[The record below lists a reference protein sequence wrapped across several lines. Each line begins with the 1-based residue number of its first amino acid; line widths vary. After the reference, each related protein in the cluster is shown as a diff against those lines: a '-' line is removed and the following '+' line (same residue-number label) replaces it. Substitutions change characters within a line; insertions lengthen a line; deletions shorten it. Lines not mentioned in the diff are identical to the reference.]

1 MVGKLIDWTL
11 TLSIVGIMTL
21 LGNFIGYEV
30 MPVAA
35 LPGIMTLMGIVLIGM
50 IIHELLPFK
59 KLPAIA
65 YIGLL
70 AFIMTIPGVP
80 GSEKVV
86 EWTSEVNLLA
96 LTTPILAYAGISIGN
111 SWVDFAKMGWKTI
124 IVGMLVLLG
133 TYLGSA
139 IIAEIILR
147 IQGIV

>member
-11 TLSIVGIMTL
+11 TLSIVAIMTL
-21 LGNFIGYEV
+21 VGNFIGYEV
-30 MPVAA
+30 MPLTA
-35 LPGIMTLMGIVLIGM
+35 LPGIITLMIIVLIGM
-50 IIHELLPFK
+50 VIHEALPFK

-65 YIGLL
+65 YIGIL
-70 AFIMTIPGVP
+70 AFVVTMPFFP
-80 GSEKVV
+80 GSGKIVA
-86 EWTSEVNLLA
+86 WTSEVNLLA

-139 IIAEIILR
+139 IVAEIILR

>member
-1 MVGKLIDWTL
+1 MIGKLIDWTL
-11 TLSIVGIMTL
+11 TLSIVAIMTL
-21 LGNFIGYEV
+21 VGNFIGYEV
-30 MPVAA
+30 MPLTA
-35 LPGIMTLMGIVLIGM
+35 LPGIITLMIIVLIGM
-50 IIHELLPFK
+50 VIHEALPFK

-65 YIGLL
+65 YIGIL
-70 AFIMTIPGVP
+70 AFVVTMPFFP
-80 GSEKVV
+80 GSGKIVA
-86 EWTSEVNLLA
+86 WTSEVNLLA

-139 IIAEIILR
+139 IVAEIILR

>member
-1 MVGKLIDWTL
+1 
-11 TLSIVGIMTL
+11 MTL
-21 LGNFIGYEV
+21 VGNFIGYEV
-30 MPVAA
+30 MPLTA
-35 LPGIMTLMGIVLIGM
+35 LPGIITLMIIVLIGM
-50 IIHELLPFK
+50 VIHEALPFK

-65 YIGLL
+65 YIGIL
-70 AFIMTIPGVP
+70 AFVVTMPFFP
-80 GSEKVV
+80 GSGKIVA
-86 EWTSEVNLLA
+86 WTSEVNLLA

-139 IIAEIILR
+139 IVAEIILR

>member
-1 MVGKLIDWTL
+1 MFGKLIDWTL
-11 TLSIVGIMTL
+11 TLSLVAIMTL
-21 LGNFIGYEV
+21 VGNFIGYEV
-30 MPVAA
+30 MPLTA
-35 LPGIMTLMGIVLIGM
+35 LPGIITLMVIVLIGM
-50 IIHELLPFK
+50 VIHEALPFK

-65 YIGLL
+65 YIGIL
-70 AFIMTIPGVP
+70 AFVVTMPFFP
-80 GSEKVV
+80 GSEKIVA
-86 EWTSEVNLLA
+86 WTSEVNLLA

-139 IIAEIILR
+139 IVAEIILR

>member
-11 TLSIVGIMTL
+11 TLSLVAIMTL
-21 LGNFIGYEV
+21 VGNFIGYEV
-30 MPVAA
+30 MPLTG
-35 LPGIMTLMGIVLIGM
+35 LPGIITLMVIVLIGM
-50 IIHELLPFK
+50 VIHEALPFK

-65 YIGLL
+65 YIGIL
-70 AFIMTIPGVP
+70 AFVVTMPFFP
-80 GSEKVV
+80 GSEKIVA
-86 EWTSEVNLLA
+86 WTSEVNLLA

-139 IIAEIILR
+139 IVAEIILR

>member
-11 TLSIVGIMTL
+11 TLSIVAIMTL
-21 LGNFIGYEV
+21 VGNFIGYEV
-30 MPVAA
+30 MPLTA
-35 LPGIMTLMGIVLIGM
+35 LPGIIILMIIVLIGM
-50 IIHELLPFK
+50 VIHEALPFK

-65 YIGLL
+65 YIGIL
-70 AFIMTIPGVP
+70 AFVVTMPFFP
-80 GSEKVV
+80 GSGKIVA
-86 EWTSEVNLLA
+86 WTSEVNLLA

-139 IIAEIILR
+139 IVAEIILR

>member
-1 MVGKLIDWTL
+1 MISKLIDWTL
-11 TLSIVGIMTL
+11 TLSIVAIMTL
-21 LGNFIGYEV
+21 VGNFIGYEV
-30 MPVAA
+30 MPVTA
-35 LPGIMTLMGIVLIGM
+35 LPGIITLMVIVLIGM
-50 IIHELLPFK
+50 VIHEILPFK
-59 KLPAIA
+59 LPSIA

-70 AFIMTIPGVP
+70 AFFVTIPGVP
-80 GSEKVV
+80 GAEKIS
-86 EWTSEVNLLA
+86 EWTSEVNLLSF
-96 LTTPILAYAGISIGN
+96 TTPILAYAGISIGN

>member
-1 MVGKLIDWTL
+1 MIGKLIDWTL
-11 TLSIVGIMTL
+11 TLSIVAIMTL
-21 LGNFIGYEV
+21 AGNFIGYEV
-30 MPVAA
+30 MPLTA
-35 LPGIMTLMGIVLIGM
+35 LPGIITLMVIVLIGM
-50 IIHELLPFK
+50 VIHEALPFK

-65 YIGLL
+65 YIGIL
-70 AFIMTIPGVP
+70 AFVVTMPFFP
-80 GSEKVV
+80 GSGKIVA
-86 EWTSEVNLLA
+86 WTSEVNLLA

-139 IIAEIILR
+139 IVAEIILR